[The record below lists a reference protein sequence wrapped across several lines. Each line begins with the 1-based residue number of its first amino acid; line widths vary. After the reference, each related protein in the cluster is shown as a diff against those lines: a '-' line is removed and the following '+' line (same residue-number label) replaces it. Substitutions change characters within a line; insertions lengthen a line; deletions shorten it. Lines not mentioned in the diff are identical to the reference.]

1 MACSFCAT
9 GQAGFER
16 HMTVGE
22 IVEQVVIAAR
32 VAKPR
37 RLSNVV
43 FMGMGEPLANYDATW
58 AAVQRIHG
66 ARGLSARHITVS
78 TVGLVPGIARL
89 TREPPPV
96 NQIGRGACWG
106 RVGPYVE
113 RSVVALYFKKQNE
126 NYILHN

>member
-43 FMGMGEPLANYDATW
+43 FLGMGEPLANYDATW
-58 AAVQRIHG
+58 GAVERIHG
-66 ARGLSARHITVS
+66 ALGLSARHITVS
-78 TVGLVPGIARL
+78 TVGLVPGIERITPEAQARK
-89 TREPPPV
+89 
-96 NQIGRGACWG
+96 
-106 RVGPYVE
+106 
-113 RSVVALYFKKQNE
+113 SVVEGKGMAVRVDSGGRRRLKKKSTNNCKNSERQ
-126 NYILHN
+126 